1 MGGYLS
7 VKIDY
12 MKILNGSELVG
23 YIKERQ
29 AKQVR
34 ALRQS
39 WRVFPKLVIISTNDN
54 PVNEVYLK
62 LKKQYGEDIL
72 IDVEICKTTTLDVK
86 NNINDFNKD
95 PDIHGIIV
103 QLPISDVSM
112 TDEVINMI
120 NPEKDV
126 DGLAQNSL
134 FTPATAMAIDWLL
147 TGYNIDLNY
156 KKIAIVGEG
165 RLVGVPLAKLWRNNG
180 FDIETYNDK
189 TTDLKNKLL
198 KADVI
203 VSAAGV
209 PGLIKS
215 DMTPSHAVIVD
226 AGTAS
231 ENGEIVG
238 DVDDDLRNRDDL
250 TITPK
255 KGGVGPLTVAAL
267 FDNVITSARK
277 VADKKGQQD
286 I

>member
-1 MGGYLS
+1 
-7 VKIDY
+7 
-12 MKILNGSELVG
+12 MKLLNGSELVG

-39 WRVFPKLVIISTNDN
+39 WRVIPKLVIISTDDN

-72 IDVEICKTTTLDVK
+72 IDVEICKTTTLDIK
-86 NNINDFNKD
+86 NNINDFNKN
-95 PDIHGIIV
+95 PDVHGIIV

-126 DGLAQNSL
+126 DGLAKNST
-134 FTPATAMAIDWLL
+134 FIPATVMAIDWLL

-165 RLVGVPLAKLWRNNG
+165 RLVGAPLTKLWRNNG
-180 FDIETYNDK
+180 LDVETYNDES
-189 TTDLKNKLL
+189 TDLKDKLRQ
-198 KADVI
+198 ADII
-203 VSAAGV
+203 VSATGV
-209 PGLIKS
+209 PELIKS
-215 DMTPSHAVIVD
+215 DMIASHTVVID

-231 ENGEIVG
+231 EAGEIVG
-238 DVDDDLRNRDDL
+238 DVDDELRNRDDL

-277 VADKKGQQD
+277 VADQKGQQD

>member
-1 MGGYLS
+1 
-7 VKIDY
+7 
-12 MKILNGSELVG
+12 MKLLNGAELVG

-29 AKQVR
+29 SKQVR

-39 WRVFPKLVIISTNDN
+39 WRVFPKLVIISTDDN

-72 IDVEICKTTTLDVK
+72 IDVEICKTTTLDIK
-86 NNINDFNKD
+86 NDINNFNKN
-95 PDIHGIIV
+95 PDVHGIIV
-103 QLPISDVSM
+103 QLPISDISM

-126 DGLAQNSL
+126 DGLAKNSP
-134 FTPATAMAIDWLL
+134 FIPATAMAIDWLL
-147 TGYNIDLNY
+147 IGYNIDLNY

-165 RLVGVPLAKLWRNNG
+165 RLVGAPLAKLWRDNG
-180 FDIETYNDK
+180 LDVETYNDE
-189 TTDLKNKLL
+189 TTDLKDKLRQ
-198 KADVI
+198 ADI
-203 VSAAGV
+203 IISATGV
-209 PGLIKS
+209 PGLIKN
-215 DMTPSHAVIVD
+215 DMIAPHAVVVD

-238 DVDDDLRNRDDL
+238 DVDDELRNRDDL
-250 TITPK
+250 IITPK